1 MTDRAHNPLELDANA
16 MRDLLTELDT
26 RLRAR
31 GVAASVYVV
40 GGAAMA
46 LAYGREHLT
55 PDVDALASHRAVIE
69 EARAIAEE
77 RGLSE
82 HWLNESAEPWV
93 PPRPKA
99 ALQEPSAAGLEVNFA
114 PPEHVLA
121 MKLVALRRKDRP
133 DIRLLIERLEMAQAT
148 PEDFADLLEGVYAGE
163 GRLATALGTPLDDEQ
178 ATRAE
183 ALAIGRWAHDFA
195 EPLRREAEGHDE

>member
-16 MRDLLTELDT
+16 MRGLLAELDK

-46 LAYGREHLT
+46 LAYGRQHVT
-55 PDVDALASHRAVIE
+55 PDVDAIASHRAVVE

-77 RGLSE
+77 RGLDE

-93 PPRPKA
+93 PPRPRA
-99 ALQEPSAAGLEVNFA
+99 ALKQPSSPGLEVHVA

-133 DIRLLIERLEMAQAT
+133 DVRLLIERLGMAHCT
-148 PEDFADLLEGVYAGE
+148 PEEFADLLEGVYSGE
-163 GRLATALGTPLDDEQ
+163 GRLATALATPGDDAQ
-178 ATRAE
+178 ATRSE
-183 ALAIGRWAHDFA
+183 ALAIGRWAHEFA
-195 EPLRREAEGHDE
+195 KSLRGKEEWHPG

>member
-1 MTDRAHNPLELDANA
+1 MTDQAGGSLELDAET
-16 MRDLLTELDT
+16 MRALLAELDE

-46 LAYGREHLT
+46 LAYGRRDVT
-55 PDVDALASHRAVIE
+55 PDIDAIASHRAVVQ
-69 EARAIAEE
+69 EARAIAD
-77 RGLSE
+77 RHGLAE
-82 HWLNESAEPWV
+82 HWLNEGAGARV
-93 PPRPKA
+93 PPRPA
-99 ALQEPSAAGLEVNFA
+99 SARRRPTEPGLTVHIA

-133 DIRLLIERLEMAQAT
+133 DIRLLIAHLEMAEAE
-148 PEDFADLLEGVYAGE
+148 PGDYADLLERVYSGE
-163 GRLATALGTPLDDEQ
+163 GRLATALTIPGDNEQ
-178 ATRAE
+178 ATRDE

-195 EPLRREAEGHDE
+195 TTLRDG